1 MRSQGQR
8 LKNLQRYHGK
18 ILPMRYLLLT
28 YYTRP
33 SGKIDEVMT
42 ISTRLK
48 RKDLQMTNVI
58 LDFQEQKVIQCSV
71 GGITANKDWDTIV
84 SYYYKHY
91 AATIERLFQE
101 NGHELPKAEP
111 ETAT

>member
-1 MRSQGQR
+1 
-8 LKNLQRYHGK
+8 
-18 ILPMRYLLLT
+18 MRYLLLT
-28 YYTRP
+28 CYTRP

-58 LDFQEQKVIQCSV
+58 LDFKEQKVIQCSV
-71 GGITANKDWDTIV
+71 GGITANKHWDTIV

-91 AATIERLFQE
+91 SATIERMFQI
-101 NGHELPKAEP
+101 NGHTLCKEESKGTL
-111 ETAT
+111 